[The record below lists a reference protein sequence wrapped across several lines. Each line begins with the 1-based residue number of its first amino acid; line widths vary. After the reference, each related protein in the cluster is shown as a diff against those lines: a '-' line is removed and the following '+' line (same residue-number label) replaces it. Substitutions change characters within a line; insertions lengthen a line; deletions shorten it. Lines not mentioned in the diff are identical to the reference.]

1 MKHKTTLSMA
11 IALSVL
17 MLSLMTSDSRANV
30 ETSHG
35 WVADSGM
42 VTLGPNQSLR
52 ITVTPTTLRNRTLR
66 VSFNAQT
73 TTVTCGGGVCTH
85 TVTTETTTVPVTLMP
100 GQAASYDIDQ
110 PAGASAVRGRVF
122 ADSPEMQ
129 VNGLFVD
136 TLTGMTTSMSGAFRI
151 FVNVE
156 SLP

>member
-1 MKHKTTLSMA
+1 MKHKALSIA

-17 MLSLMTSDSRANV
+17 LLTLMTSDSRANTQ
-30 ETSHG
+30 TSHF

-42 VTLGPNQSLR
+42 VTLGPNQSFR
-52 ITVTPTTLRNRTLR
+52 ITVMPTTLRNRALR

-73 TTVTCGGGVCTH
+73 TTVTCSGGVCTH
-85 TVTTETTTVPVTLMP
+85 TVTTETTTAPVTLMP
-100 GQAASYDIDQ
+100 GQAASYDLIQ
-110 PAGASAVRGRVF
+110 PDGASAVRGRVF
-122 ADSPEMQ
+122 ADSPDMQ

-136 TLTGMTTSMSGAFRI
+136 TITGMTTAMAGPFKI